1 MSTTWYVV
9 FNEEF
14 DENFGMGLDDESEQ
28 HSTSYNTYD
37 LTELYDSNQN
47 LSDDDNETIESFSSD
62 CMPNL
67 LSTSEEWLHYYTPDN
82 SDEDEIEEEWE
93 TGVDLW
99 VCSQDEHDQWGQQS
113 GPLIDWDLENSTE
126 PVVKEPLF
134 KTTMIDT
141 PTTFNEFLPVL
152 SQLLEDVPELACDC
166 EGGKKFGRHGVLTFF
181 SMTVLSRRETFIIDV
196 SALLKLGIQV
206 FKQENAEGLS
216 LKKVLE
222 SKKYLQLW
230 FDVRQDWDTLY
241 HLFEVTPGRILDI
254 QLLEFLSRR
263 GSKRGIL
270 GLSRTMQYHGKA
282 FMSSEELDVWLDDK
296 EEGRQYFRGHKLGYA
311 VLEEERPISETT
323 KSYIAGDTDCMFQ
336 LYFCLRRKLRDWD
349 NEMEIDIPEKATEPL
364 EDTTELSTTEQPIE
378 VPVVLDSG
386 LSTIKLQDIT
396 EPAAPVEPH
405 SRRDWLAFVEEQSLL
420 RAELA
425 MAPEYDPDDEE
436 LKYHPTKALLE
447 ISRQQSDHGRAIA
460 RRDRNIERGWL
471 ALW

>member
-28 HSTSYNTYD
+28 HSTSNFMIPIK
-37 LTELYDSNQN
+37 N

-67 LSTSEEWLHYYTPDN
+67 LSTSEEWLHYYTPGS

-152 SQLLEDVPELACDC
+152 SQLLEDVPELA
-166 EGGKKFGRHGVLTFF
+166 F
-181 SMTVLSRRETFIIDV
+181 LSRRETFIIDV

-364 EDTTELSTTEQPIE
+364 EDTTELSTIEQPIE
-378 VPVVLDSG
+378 APVVLDSG
-386 LSTIKLQDIT
+386 LSTIKSQDIT

-405 SRRDWLAFVEEQSLL
+405 RRRDWLAFVEEQSLL